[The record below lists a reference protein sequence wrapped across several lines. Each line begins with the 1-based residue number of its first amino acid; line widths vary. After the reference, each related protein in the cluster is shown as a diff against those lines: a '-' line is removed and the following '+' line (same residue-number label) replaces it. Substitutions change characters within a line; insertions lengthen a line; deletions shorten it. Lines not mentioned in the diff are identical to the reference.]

1 MAGLSSESS
10 RRKMSND
17 PMSRAQTQCSAEAAG
32 KSCPGLSGAI
42 VRGPLTSCQTR
53 RRVGLELQSRNLT
66 DPDENSPSGC
76 CFHPLQSWVTGPRS
90 PKAPPAV
97 YL

>member
-10 RRKMSND
+10 RRKTSND
-17 PMSRAQTQCSAEAAG
+17 PMSRAQTQGSEVAAG

-42 VRGPLTSCQTR
+42 VRGALTSCQTR
-53 RRVGLELQSRNLT
+53 HRVGLELQAQNLT

-76 CFHPLQSWVTGPRS
+76 CFHPLQIWVTGPRS